1 MFLDHNA
8 GDIAAS
14 VLASELD
21 EELYA
26 LNQRL
31 GEERFPKEASEYL
44 DDWASPNHGWLRKFY
59 PPSSDEARFDLV
71 PAVEKALRWVEDLRS
86 REFIGTES
94 RLNTIFEL
102 LRQMVFGAEN
112 DPDRRLVELRRRR
125 AELDQEIA
133 RAERGEV
140 TMLDPVSQ
148 RDRYQQFSRTARELL
163 SDFRE
168 VEENFRR
175 LDRNLRQQIAGWSG
189 SKGALLD
196 EALGSRNSI
205 AESDQGQSF
214 QAFYDFL
221 LSHQRQ
227 AELTDLLE
235 RLREID
241 EITDQDDRLARIH
254 FDWIDASD
262 RTQATVRLL
271 SEQLRRFLDDQVWL
285 ENRRVFDLLRSIE
298 AKALKVRDLGGPMA
312 TMEIDDT
319 AVSVGLPTERPMYRR
334 PTVTAI
340 DSAELQEGS
349 DDFDSSALVSQMYI
363 DRDDLLR
370 RVWDTLGPRD
380 QVGLREVVA
389 GAPLEQGLA
398 ELLGYLSLIE
408 PGLALVF
415 DDQVREQIAWSA
427 EEVERVAELPRVS
440 FSRDQME
447 TS

>member
-1 MFLDHNA
+1 
-8 GDIAAS
+8 
-14 VLASELD
+14 
-21 EELYA
+21 
-26 LNQRL
+26 
-31 GEERFPKEASEYL
+31 
-44 DDWASPNHGWLRKFY
+44 
-59 PPSSDEARFDLV
+59 
-71 PAVEKALRWVEDLRS
+71 
-86 REFIGTES
+86 
-94 RLNTIFEL
+94 
-102 LRQMVFGAEN
+102 
-112 DPDRRLVELRRRR
+112 LVELRRRW
-125 AELDQEIA
+125 AELDEE
-133 RAERGEV
+133 ERGEV

-175 LDRNLRQQIAGWSG
+175 LDRNLRQQIAGWNG

-241 EITDQDDRLARIH
+241 EINDQDDRLARIH

-298 AKALKVRDLGGPMA
+298 AKALKVRDLSSPV
-312 TMEIDDT
+312 TMEMDDT
-319 AVSVGLPTERPMYRR
+319 TVSVGLPTERPMYRR

-340 DSAELQEGS
+340 DSAQVQEGS
-349 DDFDSSALVSQMYI
+349 DDFDSSALGSQMFNPI
-363 DRDDLLR
+363 EIL
-370 RVWDTLGPRD
+370 
-380 QVGLREVVA
+380 VA
-389 GAPLEQGLA
+389 QT
-398 ELLGYLSLIE
+398 
-408 PGLALVF
+408 
-415 DDQVREQIAWSA
+415 DSA
-427 EEVERVAELPRVS
+427 EASSESSTASRPPASRQRQTKPTARLSCGKWATSSSPVVEHLNLWCGAKGRPLTDR
-440 FSRDQME
+440 
-447 TS
+447 